1 MTSSDGMSPEQIKLT
16 PEIILRAYAAGIF
29 PMAESRDDTD
39 LFWVD
44 PEMRGIFPL
53 DGLYVSRSLKKRVRQ
68 NKFDIRYDF
77 DFNSVIRACA
87 DSSDDRHETW
97 INGEIIRLYTRLFQM
112 GHAHTVECWQDDE
125 LVGGLYGISLKGA
138 FFGESM
144 FSRKSDA
151 SKIALVHLIA
161 RLVEDGFTL
170 LDTQFVTEHLTSLGA
185 IEIPR
190 DDYHRQLDNALLV
203 EATFNG
209 QGNAATHQTHIERL
223 FEK

>member
-1 MTSSDGMSPEQIKLT
+1 MTTSDGMTPEKIKLT

-44 PEMRGIFPL
+44 PEQRGVFPL
-53 DGLYVSRSLKKRVRQ
+53 DGLYISRSLKKRIRQ
-68 NKFDIRYDF
+68 NRFEIRYDS
-77 DFNSVIRACA
+77 DFTAVIRSCA
-87 DSSDDRHETW
+87 ESNDDRDETW
-97 INGEIIRLYTRLFQM
+97 INSEIIQLYTRLFHM
-112 GHAHTVECWQDDE
+112 GHAHTVECWQDNE
-125 LVGGLYGISLKGA
+125 LVGGLYGISLNGA

-161 RLVEDGFTL
+161 RLTEDGFTL
-170 LDTQFVTEHLTSLGA
+170 LDTQFVTEHLESLGA

-190 DDYHRQLDNALLV
+190 DEYHLQLDDALSV
-203 EATFNG
+203 EARFNPKG
-209 QGNAATHQTHIERL
+209 DDETHQFYIEQL
-223 FEK
+223 LSN

>member
-1 MTSSDGMSPEQIKLT
+1 MTSSDGRSPEQIKLT

-29 PMAESRDDTD
+29 PMAESREDRN

-44 PEMRGIFPL
+44 PEMRGILPL
-53 DGLYVSRSLKKRVRQ
+53 DNLYISRSLKKRIRQ
-68 NKFDIRYDF
+68 EIYEIRYNNDF
-77 DFNSVIRACA
+77 AGVIQGCA
-87 DSSDDRHETW
+87 ESTNDRHETW
-97 INGEIIRLYTRLFQM
+97 INSEIIRLYTRLFQK

-125 LVGGLYGISLKGA
+125 LVGGLYGITLQGV

-151 SKIALVHLIA
+151 SKIALVHLVA

-170 LDTQFVTEHLTSLGA
+170 LDTQFVTDHLESLGA

-190 DDYHRQLDNALLV
+190 DQYHEMLDEALLID
-203 EATFNG
+203 ATFNAKG
-209 QGNAATHQTHIERL
+209 PEDMHRAYVDRL
-223 FEK
+223 LS

>member
-1 MTSSDGMSPEQIKLT
+1 MSPEQIKLT

-190 DDYHRQLDNALLV
+190 
-203 EATFNG
+203 
-209 QGNAATHQTHIERL
+209 
-223 FEK
+223 